1 LRRQVFRIRFL
12 ADNKEMDAD
21 LSEVRFRFPGGA
33 HTAQDAAYSAIV
45 PAAVAA
51 SAEASED
58 AALTSAVDSAG
69 THTKAARAVAR
80 TG

>member
-1 LRRQVFRIRFL
+1 VFRIRFL

-33 HTAQDAAYSAIV
+33 HTAHNAAYSAIV

-51 SAEASED
+51 SAEASEGG
-58 AALTSAVDSAG
+58 ALTSAVSSAG